1 MKLQMEYLEEIK
13 KFDTER
19 EQITIKL
26 AQMTRSLI

>member
-26 AQMTRSLI
+26 AQMKRSLI

>member
-1 MKLQMEYLEEIK
+1 MKLQMEYLEEK
-13 KFDTER
+13 KNDTEQ